1 MPRPCKRRRICAMP
15 GCRQFGPYPNQH
27 GDEPPVTLALD
38 EFESIRLIDMEG
50 LTQEQAAS
58 RMGVAR
64 ATAQAI
70 YAQARHKLAQFL
82 TTQATLVIEGG
93 DYELCEGEASG
104 CPISCGRRMH
114 NRTQD
119 GRNNTMKIAVTYDNG
134 TIFQHFGH
142 TAQFKVYETDGKSVL
157 SSEIVDTN
165 GSGHGELA
173 GLLSVIGA
181 DILICGGIGGGAQM
195 ALANAGIKLYAGVAG
210 DPDAAVEAL
219 LKGELPQNAAANC
232 NHHHHDHDHACGE
245 HGCGEHHGGHE
256 CGHGDGGCHCH

>member
-1 MPRPCKRRRICAMP
+1 MPACRR
-15 GCRQFGPYPNQH
+15 FGPYPQRDE
-27 GDEPPVTLALD
+27 DEPPVTLAVD
-38 EFESIRLIDMEG
+38 EFECIRLMDMEG
-50 LTQEQAAS
+50 LTQEQAAA

-70 YAQARHKLAQFL
+70 YASARHKIAMFL
-82 TTQATLVIEGG
+82 TTQATLTIEGG
-93 DYELCEGEASG
+93 DYELCAGEAG
-104 CPISCGRRMH
+104 CCPHRCARRRNH
-114 NRTQD
+114 ETSDRRTD
-119 GRNNTMKIAVTYDNG
+119 IMKIAVTYDNG

-165 GSGHGELA
+165 GSGHGALA

-195 ALANAGIKLYAGVAG
+195 ALASAGIKLYAGVAG

-219 LKGELPQNAAANC
+219 LRGELPQNAAANC
-232 NHHHHDHDHACGE
+232 NHHHHEHACGD
-245 HGCGEHHGGHE
+245 HGCGEHE
-256 CGHGDGGCHCH
+256 CGHHDDGGCHCH